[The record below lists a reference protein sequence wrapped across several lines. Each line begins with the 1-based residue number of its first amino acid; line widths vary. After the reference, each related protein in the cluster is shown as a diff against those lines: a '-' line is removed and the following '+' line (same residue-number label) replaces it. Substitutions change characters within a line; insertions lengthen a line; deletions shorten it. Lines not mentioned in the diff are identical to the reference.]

1 MAQLA
6 EVFEIESERHEPE
19 QWRQIHLFKMGD
31 FWRAYEWSAWI
42 IATVTY
48 NEAVR
53 MATKDR
59 RPLHVTRMQRTDIDE
74 TYSFVGFPIKSM
86 EKYIPE
92 RENFESQSDKHV
104 IITIPLPPPTDES
117 ALTEERL
124 TSDME
129 EWKESIPITDK
140 KQKKDKVPQTPSV
153 QPATQPTGGIISQ
166 IIAYPLSERTAIDN
180 IQFIQSL
187 KQQIV
192 SVL

>member
-6 EVFEIESERHEPE
+6 EVFEIESARHAPE

-31 FWRAYEWSAWI
+31 FWRAYEWSAWL

-48 NEAVR
+48 NEEVR
-53 MATKDR
+53 MATKDC

-74 TYSFVGFPIKSM
+74 TYCFVGFPIKSV
-86 EKYIPE
+86 EKYIPQ
-92 RENFESQSDKHV
+92 RDNFESVSDKHM
-104 IITIPLPPPTDES
+104 IITIPPLSIDDSE
-117 ALTEERL
+117 LTEERL
-124 TSDME
+124 TPAME
-129 EWKESIPITDK
+129 EWKVSIAISEK
-140 KQKKDKVPQTPSV
+140 KQKKVPQIQSEQHT
-153 QPATQPTGGIISQ
+153 THPTVGIISQ

>member
-6 EVFEIESERHEPE
+6 EVFEIESARHAPE

-31 FWRAYEWSAWI
+31 FWRAYEWSAWL

-48 NEAVR
+48 NEEVR

-59 RPLHVTRMQRTDIDE
+59 RPLHVTRMQRTDIYE
-74 TYSFVGFPIKSM
+74 TYCFVGFPVKSV
-86 EKYIPE
+86 EKYIPQ
-92 RENFESQSDKHV
+92 RENFESVSDKHV
-104 IITIPLPPPTDES
+104 IITIPPLSIDDGE
-117 ALTEERL
+117 LTEERL
-124 TSDME
+124 ASAME
-129 EWKESIPITDK
+129 EWKASIAVSEK
-140 KQKKDKVPQTPSV
+140 KQKKAPQIPSEQHTTP
-153 QPATQPTGGIISQ
+153 PTGGIISQ